1 MEFILV
7 GVGILACAV
16 LALSSRRLL
25 ISAVWLALT
34 SALVALLLYM
44 LGGPHIAVIELSVGA
59 GLVTVLFVFAIN
71 ISGDAVIDTEP
82 ILPKPYAWGSLVIA
96 AGLALFM
103 ILKTL
108 GIVSFADEVIKTS
121 IINWDSRYLDFILQV
136 VLIFAGVLGVI
147 GILAPGKQQ
156 ASKEDQE

>member
-71 ISGDAVIDTEP
+71 ISGDAVIDPEP